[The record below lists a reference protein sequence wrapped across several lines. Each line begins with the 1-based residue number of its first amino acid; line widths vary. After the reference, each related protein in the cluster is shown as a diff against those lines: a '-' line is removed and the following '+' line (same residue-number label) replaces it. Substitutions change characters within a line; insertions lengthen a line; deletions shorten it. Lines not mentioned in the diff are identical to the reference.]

1 VTDKED
7 AFGREVVALEKY
19 DGRPWIPRW
28 GKAATDLTYTELAAY
43 FHEIAR
49 RAMTCAFRA
58 EEAARE
64 LRTARPDLEP
74 D

>member
-1 VTDKED
+1 MTDQEES
-7 AFGREVVALEKY
+7 FFREVEALESW
-19 DGRPWIPRW
+19 DRRVCIMGQQSIPS
-28 GKAATDLTYTELAAY
+28 YTELAAY

-58 EEAARE
+58 EECVRE
-64 LRTARPDLEP
+64 LRTARPALEP